1 MPYLQEASGSSGT
14 AQGCCPSFV
23 TSLTSCNAVLRL
35 TTHVRAHVLQVIAAI
50 ISAAV
55 PVDGGRGWTSF
66 GLLLF
71 ELNLIV
77 WAGGTPCSISA
88 ILPPQK
94 VHMCILTKC
103 RTVPSISS
111 LLNAKMCCASAG
123 YYSDRNAGNAIKELE
138 VRCALPQF
146 SCPAANSQSAI
157 CAAHASVHA
166 CWTHAR
172 CTPSGGAGLALHS
185 WNSMTPMTPESAGSL
200 LLIYANAACAGA
212 VGADRSGQARWQV
225 GGAAGEGAGA
235 GGHCGAQGRRRD
247 PR

>member
-1 MPYLQEASGSSGT
+1 M
-14 AQGCCPSFV
+14 
-23 TSLTSCNAVLRL
+23 
-35 TTHVRAHVLQVIAAI
+35 LQVIAAI

-138 VRCALPQF
+138 VRCALPHFHTLQQTPKVPF
-146 SCPAANSQSAI
+146 VLRMQ
-157 CAAHASVHA
+157 A
-166 CWTHAR
+166 CMR
-172 CTPSGGAGLALHS
+172 AGPMPDALHQAVRAL
-185 WNSMTPMTPESAGSL
+185 P
-200 LLIYANAACAGA
+200 CAPGT
-212 VGADRSGQARWQV
+212 S
-225 GGAAGEGAGA
+225 
-235 GGHCGAQGRRRD
+235 
-247 PR
+247 